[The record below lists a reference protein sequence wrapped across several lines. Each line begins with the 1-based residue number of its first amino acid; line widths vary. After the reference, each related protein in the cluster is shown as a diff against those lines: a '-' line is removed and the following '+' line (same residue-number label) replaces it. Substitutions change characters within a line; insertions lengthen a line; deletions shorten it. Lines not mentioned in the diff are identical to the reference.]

1 MCHASTT
8 SSNCHLM
15 MRGKSWMA
23 LKINARENMLTFA
36 QKKPSDDGSCKRATQ
51 NFLIFFHYAFEDEHG
66 KGRIKEI
73 SSLLFLFCA

>member
-23 LKINARENMLTFA
+23 LKINARDIIADFC
-36 QKKPSDDGSCKRATQ
+36 KKILLMMAVASVRRKISLLSFNA
-51 NFLIFFHYAFEDEHG
+51 IEDEHR
-66 KGRIKEI
+66 KGRI
-73 SSLLFLFCA
+73 